1 LLSLEDGVIG
11 GSLPTAIG
19 ALSNLEVLDMNFNLL
34 EGPLP
39 TQLYSLT
46 RLTQIDLNDN
56 LLTGPIGTGIGSL
69 ADLTFFQ
76 VQTNQ
81 LTGTLPSELQQ
92 LLALGALVSLS
103 RGTFACTAC
112 QFVSLAPPCLGF
124 CPFPTGVANFEE
136 NSFAGSMPAGG
147 QLTSLTADCL
157 EVSGRP
163 SPPYVACECCTQCF

>member
-1 LLSLEDGVIG
+1 VIG

-19 ALSNLEVLDMNFNLL
+19 ALSSLEILDMNFNLL

-39 TQLYSLT
+39 TQLYALT

-92 LLALGALVSLS
+92 LLALGALLHFLEGAVLVFVRHLS
-103 RGTFACTAC
+103 HSRPCCLVRFRQASPTLRRTALPGRCRRGCAT
-112 QFVSLAPPCLGF
+112 
-124 CPFPTGVANFEE
+124 
-136 NSFAGSMPAGG
+136 
-147 QLTSLTADCL
+147 
-157 EVSGRP
+157 
-163 SPPYVACECCTQCF
+163 

>member
-1 LLSLEDGVIG
+1 VIG

-19 ALSNLEVLDMNFNLL
+19 SLSSLEILDMNFNLL

-103 RGTFACTAC
+103 RGTAPVLLVSMSHSRPRLVRFRQASPTSRRTA
-112 QFVSLAPPCLGF
+112 LP
-124 CPFPTGVANFEE
+124 
-136 NSFAGSMPAGG
+136 
-147 QLTSLTADCL
+147 
-157 EVSGRP
+157 GRCRRGC
-163 SPPYVACECCTQCF
+163 AT